1 MSDQRGQWGVPQ
13 RQPQESQQQPRQPW
27 QPQQSQS
34 QPQQLQQPQ
43 PRQSE
48 YAADPA
54 SGAYG
59 EYAAYE
65 PPAVHGVYGAYA
77 GAPYVDGAGP
87 RQTNGAALAG
97 AILSVLPPLGLVLS
111 AVGLSRAKVL
121 GGAGKTAAGLGI
133 VLSLVFA
140 GGYGVGVYE
149 LARSASVDPACAS
162 VSAMESELSNDESAL
177 STVESSG
184 GDGDTQRAL
193 SSVVSELQT
202 LDGEL
207 GGDAERATH
216 ADVQVR
222 IQAVDGELGK
232 MIADLKAV
240 QGGDDSALS
249 GLNGIVGKLQADG
262 AAMNQVCGLE
272 TAG

>member
-1 MSDQRGQWGVPQ
+1 MYEAPQ
-13 RQPQESQQQPRQPW
+13 
-27 QPQQSQS
+27 
-34 QPQQLQQPQ
+34 
-43 PRQSE
+43 
-48 YAADPA
+48 A
-54 SGAYG
+54 
-59 EYAAYE
+59 
-65 PPAVHGVYGAYA
+65 HGGYGAYA
-77 GAPYVDGAGP
+77 GAPYVDGVGP

-121 GGAGKTAAGLGI
+121 GGAGRTAAGVGI

-184 GDGDTQRAL
+184 GDGDAAGSAL
-193 SSVVSELQT
+193 SAVVSELQT

-207 GGDAERATH
+207 GGDAERATQ
-216 ADVQVR
+216 ADVQAR
-222 IQAVDGELGK
+222 IKAVKGDLGK
-232 MIADLKAV
+232 MIVDLKAV
-240 QGGDDSALS
+240 EGGDDSALS
-249 GLNGIVGKLQADG
+249 GLNAVVGKLQTDG
-262 AAMNQVCGLE
+262 AAMNKVCGLAA
-272 TAG
+272 AG